1 MASSSTKLHDPG
13 IGIRIQNLSKSYG
26 HMVAVNA
33 MNLTINP
40 GELISFLGPS
50 GSGKTTTLMMIAGF
64 VPSTKGEI
72 FIADQPVAKLPPQKR
87 GLGMVFQNYALFP
100 HMTVAEN
107 VAFPLKMRGLPRAEC
122 ETRVRE
128 ALSMV
133 KLDGFETRYP
143 RQLSGGQQQRV
154 ALARA
159 IVFRPKA
166 LLMDEPLGALDKKL
180 REHMQLEIKSIQE
193 RLGVTV
199 IYVTHDQEEA
209 LTMSDRIVVMRD
221 GRIEQIGSPTD
232 LYDDPRTAFVADFIG
247 ETNLIDGRI
256 SRQAGSIGVIEAGDG
271 RLIFGSVEGKL
282 SHSSAVKLC
291 VRPERV
297 RIQPPQAVRT
307 SEENVYSGK
316 IEEVIYVGDAT
327 KLRVNCNAFI
337 LTVKVPNNDERRNF
351 MIGGDIAVSWSP
363 DSAKI
368 LAA

>member
-1 MASSSTKLHDPG
+1 MTLSSGDKSAAG
-13 IGIRIQNLSKSYG
+13 IGIRIQDLSKAYG
-26 HMVAVNA
+26 SQIAVDT

-50 GSGKTTTLMMIAGF
+50 GSGKTTTLMMVAGF

-72 FIADQPVAKLPPQKR
+72 FIADQPVARLPPQKR

-100 HMTVAEN
+100 HMTVVEN
-107 VAFPLKMRGLPRAEC
+107 VAFPLKMRGVSAAER
-122 ETRVRE
+122 EKRVKD

-133 KLDGFETRYP
+133 KLVGFEDRYP

-180 REHMQLEIKSIQE
+180 REHMQLEIKNIQE

-221 GRIEQIGSPTD
+221 GRVEQVGTPAQ
-232 LYDDPRTAFVADFIG
+232 LYNDPATAFVADFIG
-247 ETNLIDGRI
+247 QSNLI
-256 SRQAGSIGVIEAGDG
+256 
-271 RLIFGSVEGKL
+271 EGKIARREDGVVGL
-282 SHSSAVKLC
+282 ATSGGQIVFGTRKGEIAPSAQTRLC

-297 RIQPPQAVRT
+297 QVVSRGAGAELAE
-307 SEENVYSGK
+307 SALSGRV
-316 IEEVIYVGDAT
+316 EEVIYVGDAT
-327 KLRVNCNAFI
+327 KLRIDCRSF
-337 LTVKVPNNDERRNF
+337 TVTAKLQNKDDSQPFTAGDEV
-351 MIGGDIAVSWSP
+351 MVSWAAS
-363 DSAKI
+363 SAKI
-368 LAA
+368 LTE

>member
-1 MASSSTKLHDPG
+1 MSLSSQDKAVAG
-13 IGIRIQNLSKSYG
+13 IGIRIQDLSKAYG
-26 HMVAVNA
+26 SQIAVDT

-50 GSGKTTTLMMIAGF
+50 GSGKTTTLMMVAGF

-72 FIADQPVAKLPPQKR
+72 FIADQPVARLPPQKR

-100 HMTVAEN
+100 HLTVAEN
-107 VAFPLKMRGLPRAEC
+107 VAFPLKMRGISVAER
-122 ETRVRE
+122 EQRVTE

-133 KLDGFETRYP
+133 KLVGFQDRYP

-180 REHMQLEIKSIQE
+180 REHMQLEIKNIQE

-221 GRIEQIGSPTD
+221 GRIEQVGTPVE
-232 LYDDPRTAFVADFIG
+232 LYNDPATAFVADFIG
-247 ETNLIDGRI
+247 QSNLI
-256 SRQAGSIGVIEAGDG
+256 
-271 RLIFGSVEGKL
+271 EGKIASREGNVFGLATSDGQLVYGTSDGAAPL
-282 SHSSAVKLC
+282 SSPARLC

-297 RIQPPQAVRT
+297 QLVSAQTAGTPKNGLKGRV
-307 SEENVYSGK
+307 
-316 IEEVIYVGDAT
+316 EEVIYVGDAT
-327 KLRVNCNAFI
+327 KLGVNCGAFSVTAK
-337 LTVKVPNNDERRNF
+337 LQNKDRGQPFTTGDEVV
-351 MIGGDIAVSWSP
+351 VSWAAAT
-363 DSAKI
+363 AKI
-368 LAA
+368 LTE